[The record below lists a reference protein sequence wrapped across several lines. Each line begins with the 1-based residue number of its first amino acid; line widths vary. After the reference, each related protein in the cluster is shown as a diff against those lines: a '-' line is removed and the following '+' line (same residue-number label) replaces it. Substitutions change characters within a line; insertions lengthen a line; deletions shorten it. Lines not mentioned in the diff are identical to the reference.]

1 MVFTLYTVPLF
12 VAGGLCILVARYVQK
27 HPEAPAARPFIFL
40 MWLGVGWTFIYGLS
54 LMTSWFPL
62 RLFLS
67 IIMYI
72 PTRLIAPVIFW
83 FTLEYT
89 GKDRWLKP
97 SVMVLVFAIPVIAI
111 IASLTSPWHHF
122 FRYDFFLDTSGP
134 FPILRYKAGILF
146 VVSNIYSST
155 LIFIS
160 LILMLLTI
168 RDRSLKPIATMLLI
182 VGIFIPVIVEILFT
196 LGITPIQ
203 GYNFAASTIIITGV
217 SYLVAILRYRLFSF
231 VPIARSRV
239 MENISDLVVVIDT
252 HGQLVD
258 CNPPALHFI
267 GLGSASFAGTPLEL
281 LPPFWQEVIQR
292 GVRDGE
298 GKREVTLPTKEGN
311 RTFDLTVRTL
321 RDGRDKTLGYLFLF
335 HDITEL
341 RASEQKVARLLE
353 EKNLLLQEVHHRIK
367 NNMSV
372 IASILSLQAETVQ
385 EKGARQ
391 ALLEAR
397 GRVQSMMHLYER
409 LYRSTSFDNVSVYD
423 YLSPLIDKLV
433 QSFNK
438 SSRIVIEKI
447 IAPVQISAR
456 FLFYIGIIVNELV
469 TNALKYAFPND
480 ETGKILI
487 KCTLEDNM
495 LDILVEDTGATFPS
509 NVEEVLTT
517 GFGLQVVRLMARQMG
532 CQFSVERSAEY
543 TRCRVTGLLG
553 VVSE

>member
-1 MVFTLYTVPLF
+1 
-12 VAGGLCILVARYVQK
+12 
-27 HPEAPAARPFIFL
+27 
-40 MWLGVGWTFIYGLS
+40 
-54 LMTSWFPL
+54 
-62 RLFLS
+62 
-67 IIMYI
+67 
-72 PTRLIAPVIFW
+72 
-83 FTLEYT
+83 
-89 GKDRWLKP
+89 
-97 SVMVLVFAIPVIAI
+97 
-111 IASLTSPWHHF
+111 
-122 FRYDFFLDTSGP
+122 
-134 FPILRYKAGILF
+134 
-146 VVSNIYSST
+146 
-155 LIFIS
+155 
-160 LILMLLTI
+160 MLLTI
-168 RDRSLKPIATMLLI
+168 RDRSLKPIATILLI

-203 GYNFAASTIIITGV
+203 GYNFAASTIVITGV
-217 SYLVAILRYRLFSF
+217 SYLLAILRYRLFSF

-258 CNPPALHFI
+258 CNPPALHLI

-281 LPPFWQEVIQR
+281 LPPLWQEVIQT

-321 RDGRDKTLGYLFLF
+321 RDGRNKTLGYLFLF

-385 EKGARQ
+385 EEGARQ

-409 LYRSTSFDNVSVYD
+409 LYRSTTFDNVSVYD

-447 IAPVQISAR
+447 ITPVQMSAR
-456 FLFYIGIIVNELV
+456 FLFYVGIIVNELV
-469 TNALKYAFPND
+469 TNALKYAFPQG

-553 VVSE
+553 AVSE